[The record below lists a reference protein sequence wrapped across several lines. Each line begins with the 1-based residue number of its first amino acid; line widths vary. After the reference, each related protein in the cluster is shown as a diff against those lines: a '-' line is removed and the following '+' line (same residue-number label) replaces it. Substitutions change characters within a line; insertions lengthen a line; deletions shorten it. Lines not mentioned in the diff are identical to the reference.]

1 MCKTIQ
7 QSILLLVFGLTA
19 SVFTFAQDEWR
30 DINRDRR
37 DIYRDRVDLRED
49 YAKFHKDEMN
59 HNWRAVQR
67 DRADIYRDRADLR
80 HDYADIREDER
91 EYYRDHNRWRGRCVD
106 PDHDGDCDFIRHRH
120 RHYQNGWYGTPYGYS
135 NPNVWRSS
143 PAEWNRGWR
152 NGRME
157 NGNVPSG
164 WRHGRKTGWG
174 NSNLPKKSGW

>member
-7 QSILLLVFGLTA
+7 RSILLLLFGLTA
-19 SVFTFAQDEWR
+19 SVFTFAQDEGR

-49 YAKFHKDEMN
+49 YANLRKDEMN

-67 DRADIYRDRADLR
+67 DRADIDRDRADLR

-106 PDHDGDCDFIRHRH
+106 LDHDG
-120 RHYQNGWYGTPYGYS
+120 
-135 NPNVWRSS
+135 
-143 PAEWNRGWR
+143 
-152 NGRME
+152 
-157 NGNVPSG
+157 
-164 WRHGRKTGWG
+164 
-174 NSNLPKKSGW
+174 